1 MKKNDFISLRAERIY
16 NAINNSFEFPGK
28 AETLDVLARIKDP
41 LSLLEAITKLRSNN
55 AIIGLI
61 CDDLRDLDQAVL
73 HMEFDP
79 ETAPAA
85 KKLQPKFIDRLTAP
99 MTALAAKKRQVKSV
113 ELPTVANS
121 ATVEPAKET
130 AKAETAKAETAKA
143 ETAKAETAK
152 AETAKAE
159 TAKAETAKAETAKES
174 AKESAKDGAEA
185 TVAIIDE
192 PAAKG
197 SDPLDFDFMDD
208 PKPAAEP
215 AKTEPAKAP
224 EADDTALKAVTVDDI
239 RALAIKAAKAGKMAA
254 VTTYLKAA
262 GVPKV
267 QDLDPSKFADF
278 ISAMKKAGV

>member
-1 MKKNDFISLRAERIY
+1 MKKSEFISLRAERIY

-28 AETLDVLARIKDP
+28 AETLDVLSKIKDP

-85 KKLQPKFIDRLTAP
+85 KK
-99 MTALAAKKRQVKSV
+99 RQTKSV
-113 ELPTVANS
+113 ELPTVADS
-121 ATVEPAKET
+121 ATVET
-130 AKAETAKAETAKA
+130 AKAEPAKAEPAKA
-143 ETAKAETAK
+143 EPAKAEPAK
-152 AETAKAE
+152 AEP
-159 TAKAETAKAETAKES
+159 
-174 AKESAKDGAEA
+174 AKDGAEA
-185 TVAIIDE
+185 TVAIVDE

-215 AKTEPAKAP
+215 AKTEPAAKAP
-224 EADDTALKAVTVDDI
+224 EADNTALKAVTVDDI
-239 RALAIKAAKAGKMAA
+239 RALAIKAAKVGKMAA

-278 ISAMKKAGV
+278 ITAMKKAGV

>member
-1 MKKNDFISLRAERIY
+1 MKKSEFISLRAERIQ
-16 NAINNSFEFPGK
+16 NAIRNSFEFPGK
-28 AETLDVLARIKDP
+28 AETLDVLSKIKDP

-79 ETAPAA
+79 ETAPV
-85 KKLQPKFIDRLTAP
+85 T
-99 MTALAAKKRQVKSV
+99 KKRQVKSV

-121 ATVEPAKET
+121 ATVETAKEP
-130 AKAETAKAETAKA
+130 AKAETAKAEMAK
-143 ETAKAETAK
+143 
-152 AETAKAE
+152 
-159 TAKAETAKAETAKES
+159 ETAKET
-174 AKESAKDGAEA
+174 AKDGLAA

-192 PAAKG
+192 PSAAKG
-197 SDPLDFDFMDD
+197 SDPLDFDFADD

-215 AKTEPAKAP
+215 AKAAKAEPAAKAP

-278 ISAMKKAGV
+278 MTAMYKAGV

>member
-1 MKKNDFISLRAERIY
+1 MKKSEFILMRAERMY
-16 NAINNSFEFPGK
+16 NAIMNSSFEFPGK

-41 LSLLEAITKLRSNN
+41 LSLLEAITKLRSGN
-55 AIIGLI
+55 AIVGLI
-61 CDDLRDLDQAVL
+61 CDDLRDLDQTVL

-79 ETAPAA
+79 ESVPA
-85 KKLQPKFIDRLTAP
+85 T
-99 MTALAAKKRQVKSV
+99 KKRQAVKSV
-113 ELPTVANS
+113 ELPTVVNS
-121 ATVEPAKET
+121 ATVEPAKTEP
-130 AKAETAKAETAKA
+130 AKTEPAKTEPAKT
-143 ETAKAETAK
+143 EPAKTEPAK
-152 AETAKAE
+152 TEP
-159 TAKAETAKAETAKES
+159 
-174 AKESAKDGAEA
+174 AKDGAEA

-192 PAAKG
+192 PAAAKG

-215 AKTEPAKAP
+215 AKTEPAAKAP
-224 EADDTALKAVTVDDI
+224 ETDDTALKAVTVDDI

-278 ISAMKKAGV
+278 ITAMKKAGV

>member
-1 MKKNDFISLRAERIY
+1 MKKSEFISLRAERIY
-16 NAINNSFEFPGK
+16 NAIRNSFEFPGK
-28 AETLDVLARIKDP
+28 AETLDVLSHIKDP

-55 AIIGLI
+55 AIIGLV
-61 CDDLRDLDQAVL
+61 CDDLRDLDQAIL

-79 ETAPAA
+79 ETAPAV
-85 KKLQPKFIDRLTAP
+85 
-99 MTALAAKKRQVKSV
+99 KKRQAVKSV

-121 ATVEPAKET
+121 ATVEPAKAEP
-130 AKAETAKAETAKA
+130 AKAEP
-143 ETAKAETAK
+143 AKAETAK

-159 TAKAETAKAETAKES
+159 TAKAETAKAETAKET
-174 AKESAKDGAEA
+174 AKDGPEA
-185 TVAIIDE
+185 TVAIVDE
-192 PAAKG
+192 PAAAKG

-208 PKPAAEP
+208 PKPVAEP
-215 AKTEPAKAP
+215 AKTEPAKV
-224 EADDTALKAVTVDDI
+224 ETDLKAVTVDDI

-278 ISAMKKAGV
+278 ITAMKKAGV

>member
-1 MKKNDFISLRAERIY
+1 MKKSEFISLRAERIY

-28 AETLDVLARIKDP
+28 AETLDVLSRIKDP

-55 AIIGLI
+55 AIIGLV

-85 KKLQPKFIDRLTAP
+85 KK
-99 MTALAAKKRQVKSV
+99 RQSKSV

-121 ATVEPAKET
+121 ATVESAKTET
-130 AKAETAKAETAKA
+130 AKESAKTETAKESAKTETAK
-143 ETAKAETAK
+143 ESAKES
-152 AETAKAE
+152 
-159 TAKAETAKAETAKES
+159 AKAETAKES
-174 AKESAKDGAEA
+174 AKAETAKAETAKDGAEA

-192 PAAKG
+192 PAAAKG

-215 AKTEPAKAP
+215 TKTESAKV
-224 EADDTALKAVTVDDI
+224 ETDLKAVTVDDI
-239 RALAIKAAKAGKMAA
+239 RALAIKAAKVGKMAA
-254 VTTYLKAA
+254 VTSYLKAA

>member
-1 MKKNDFISLRAERIY
+1 MKKSEFISLRAERIY

-28 AETLDVLARIKDP
+28 AETLDVLSKIKDP

-55 AIIGLI
+55 VIIGLI

-85 KKLQPKFIDRLTAP
+85 KK
-99 MTALAAKKRQVKSV
+99 RQTKSV
-113 ELPTVANS
+113 ELPAVANS
-121 ATVEPAKET
+121 ATVET
-130 AKAETAKAETAKA
+130 AKAEPAKAEPAK
-143 ETAKAETAK
+143 
-152 AETAKAE
+152 
-159 TAKAETAKAETAKES
+159 
-174 AKESAKDGAEA
+174 AKDGLEA

-192 PAAKG
+192 PAAAKG

-208 PKPAAEP
+208 PKPVAEP
-215 AKTEPAKAP
+215 AKTEATKTEPAKV
-224 EADDTALKAVTVDDI
+224 ETDLKAVTVDDI
-239 RALAIKAAKAGKMAA
+239 RALAIKAAKVGKMAA
-254 VTTYLKAA
+254 VTAYLKAA

-278 ISAMKKAGV
+278 ISVMKKAGV

>member
-1 MKKNDFISLRAERIY
+1 MKKSEFISLRAERIY

-28 AETLDVLARIKDP
+28 AETLDVLSRIKDP

-55 AIIGLI
+55 AIIGLV

-85 KKLQPKFIDRLTAP
+85 KK
-99 MTALAAKKRQVKSV
+99 RQVKSV

-121 ATVEPAKET
+121 ATVETAKTETAKTETAKTET
-130 AKAETAKAETAKA
+130 AKAETAKTETAKTETAKA
-143 ETAKAETAK
+143 ETAK
-152 AETAKAE
+152 
-159 TAKAETAKAETAKES
+159 
-174 AKESAKDGAEA
+174 DGVEA

-215 AKTEPAKAP
+215 AKAEPAKAP
-224 EADDTALKAVTVDDI
+224 EADGTALKAVTVDDI

-278 ISAMKKAGV
+278 MAAMHKAGV

>member
-1 MKKNDFISLRAERIY
+1 MKKSEFISLRAERIY

-28 AETLDVLARIKDP
+28 AETLDVLSKIKDP

-85 KKLQPKFIDRLTAP
+85 KK
-99 MTALAAKKRQVKSV
+99 RQVKSV

-130 AKAETAKAETAKA
+130 AKAETAKETAKA
-143 ETAKAETAK
+143 ET
-152 AETAKAE
+152 
-159 TAKAETAKAETAKES
+159 
-174 AKESAKDGAEA
+174 AKDGAEA

-192 PAAKG
+192 PAATKG
-197 SDPLDFDFMDD
+197 SDPLDFDFADD

-224 EADDTALKAVTVDDI
+224 ETALKAVTVDDI

-278 ISAMKKAGV
+278 MTAMYKAGV

>member
-1 MKKNDFISLRAERIY
+1 MKKSEFISLRAERIY

-85 KKLQPKFIDRLTAP
+85 KK
-99 MTALAAKKRQVKSV
+99 RQSKSV
-113 ELPTVANS
+113 ELPTVADS
-121 ATVEPAKET
+121 ATV
-130 AKAETAKAETAKA
+130 

-174 AKESAKDGAEA
+174 AKDGAEA

-192 PAAKG
+192 PAAKS

-224 EADDTALKAVTVDDI
+224 EADDTSLKAVTVDDI
-239 RALAIKAAKAGKMAA
+239 RALAIKAAKVGRMAA

-278 ISAMKKAGV
+278 MAAMHKAGV

>member
-1 MKKNDFISLRAERIY
+1 MKKSEFISLRAERIY

-28 AETLDVLARIKDP
+28 AETLDVLSKIKDP

-79 ETAPAA
+79 ETAPAV
-85 KKLQPKFIDRLTAP
+85 KKLQPKFIDRLSAP
-99 MTALAAKKRQVKSV
+99 MTALAAKKRQPKSV

-121 ATVEPAKET
+121 ATVEPAK
-130 AKAETAKAETAKA
+130 AETAKAETAKA
-143 ETAKAETAK
+143 ETAKTEP
-152 AETAKAE
+152 
-159 TAKAETAKAETAKES
+159 AKET
-174 AKESAKDGAEA
+174 ETDGLEA

-192 PAAKG
+192 PAAAKG

-208 PKPAAEP
+208 PKPAA
-215 AKTEPAKAP
+215 EPAKAP

-239 RALAIKAAKAGKMAA
+239 RALAIKAAKVGKMAA

-278 ISAMKKAGV
+278 ITAMKKAGV

>member
-1 MKKNDFISLRAERIY
+1 MKKSEFISLRAERIY

-28 AETLDVLARIKDP
+28 AETLDVLSHIKDP

-85 KKLQPKFIDRLTAP
+85 KK
-99 MTALAAKKRQVKSV
+99 RQSKSV

-121 ATVEPAKET
+121 ATVET

-143 ETAKAETAK
+143 ETAKDGLEAK
-152 AETAKAE
+152 I
-159 TAKAETAKAETAKES
+159 
-174 AKESAKDGAEA
+174 
-185 TVAIIDE
+185 AIIDE
-192 PAAKG
+192 PA
-197 SDPLDFDFMDD
+197 DPLDFDFMDD
-208 PKPAAEP
+208 PKPAAKPAKAEP
-215 AKTEPAKAP
+215 AKTP
-224 EADDTALKAVTVDDI
+224 EADDTALKAVTVGDI

-278 ISAMKKAGV
+278 MTAMYKAGV

>member
-1 MKKNDFISLRAERIY
+1 MKKNDFIALRAERIY

-28 AETLDVLARIKDP
+28 AETLDVLSRIKDP

-55 AIIGLI
+55 AIIGLV

-79 ETAPAA
+79 ETAP
-85 KKLQPKFIDRLTAP
+85 T
-99 MTALAAKKRQVKSV
+99 AKKRQTKSI

-121 ATVEPAKET
+121 ATVEP

-143 ETAKAETAK
+143 ETAK
-152 AETAKAE
+152 
-159 TAKAETAKAETAKES
+159 
-174 AKESAKDGAEA
+174 DGAEA

-192 PAAKG
+192 PATKG

-215 AKTEPAKAP
+215 AKAEPAAKAP

-278 ISAMKKAGV
+278 MTAMYKAGV

>member
-1 MKKNDFISLRAERIY
+1 MKKSEFISLRAERIQ
-16 NAINNSFEFPGK
+16 NAIRNSFEFPGK
-28 AETLDVLARIKDP
+28 AETLDVLSHIKDP

-55 AIIGLI
+55 AIIGLV

-85 KKLQPKFIDRLTAP
+85 KK
-99 MTALAAKKRQVKSV
+99 RQTKSV
-113 ELPTVANS
+113 ELPAVANS
-121 ATVEPAKET
+121 ATVETAKEMAKETAKESAKET
-130 AKAETAKAETAKA
+130 AKAETAKETAKA
-143 ETAKAETAK
+143 
-152 AETAKAE
+152 
-159 TAKAETAKAETAKES
+159 
-174 AKESAKDGAEA
+174 KDGLEA

-192 PAAKG
+192 PAAAKG
-197 SDPLDFDFMDD
+197 SDPLDFDFADE

-215 AKTEPAKAP
+215 AKTEPAAKAP
-224 EADDTALKAVTVDDI
+224 ETDDTALKVVTVDDI
-239 RALAIKAAKAGKMAA
+239 RALAIKAAKVGKMAA
-254 VTTYLKAA
+254 VTSYLKAA

>member
-1 MKKNDFISLRAERIY
+1 MKKSEFISLRAERIY

-55 AIIGLI
+55 AIIGLV

-79 ETAPAA
+79 ETAPAV

-99 MTALAAKKRQVKSV
+99 MTALAAKKRQPKSV

-130 AKAETAKAETAKA
+130 AKAETAKAEPAKA
-143 ETAKAETAK
+143 EPAKAEP
-152 AETAKAE
+152 
-159 TAKAETAKAETAKES
+159 
-174 AKESAKDGAEA
+174 AKDGAEA
-185 TVAIIDE
+185 KIAIIDE
-192 PAAKG
+192 PATAKG

-215 AKTEPAKAP
+215 AKAEPVKAEPAKTETAAKAP

-239 RALAIKAAKAGKMAA
+239 RALAIKAAKVGKMAA
-254 VTTYLKAA
+254 VTAYLKAA

-278 ISAMKKAGV
+278 MAAMHKAGV

>member
-1 MKKNDFISLRAERIY
+1 MKKSEFICMRAERMY
-16 NAINNSFEFPGK
+16 NAIMNSSFEFPGK
-28 AETLDVLARIKDP
+28 AETLDVLAKIKDP
-41 LSLLEAITKLRSNN
+41 LSLLEAITKLRSGN
-55 AIIGLI
+55 AIVGLI
-61 CDDLRDLDQAVL
+61 CDDLRDLDQTVL

-79 ETAPAA
+79 ETAP
-85 KKLQPKFIDRLTAP
+85 
-99 MTALAAKKRQVKSV
+99 AAKKRQVKSV

-121 ATVEPAKET
+121 ATVEPAK
-130 AKAETAKAETAKA
+130 
-143 ETAKAETAK
+143 
-152 AETAKAE
+152 
-159 TAKAETAKAETAKES
+159 
-174 AKESAKDGAEA
+174 DGAEA

-192 PAAKG
+192 PAAAKG
-197 SDPLDFDFMDD
+197 SDPLDFDFTDD

-215 AKTEPAKAP
+215 AKTEPAKTEPAKTEPAKTEPAKTEPAKTP
-224 EADDTALKAVTVDDI
+224 EADGTALKAVTVDDI

>member
-1 MKKNDFISLRAERIY
+1 MKKNDFIALRAERIY

-55 AIIGLI
+55 AVIGLV

-85 KKLQPKFIDRLTAP
+85 KKRA
-99 MTALAAKKRQVKSV
+99 VKSV

-121 ATVEPAKET
+121 ATVESAKET
-130 AKAETAKAETAKA
+130 AKETAKTETAK
-143 ETAKAETAK
+143 
-152 AETAKAE
+152 
-159 TAKAETAKAETAKES
+159 
-174 AKESAKDGAEA
+174 DGLEA
-185 TVAIIDE
+185 TVAIVDE

-215 AKTEPAKAP
+215 AKTEPAAKAP
-224 EADDTALKAVTVDDI
+224 EADNTALKAVTVDDI
-239 RALAIKAAKAGKMAA
+239 RVLAIKAAKAGKMAA

>member
-1 MKKNDFISLRAERIY
+1 MKKSEFISLRAERIY

-28 AETLDVLARIKDP
+28 AETLDVLSHIKDP

-73 HMEFDP
+73 PMEFDP
-79 ETAPAA
+79 ETAP
-85 KKLQPKFIDRLTAP
+85 T
-99 MTALAAKKRQVKSV
+99 AKKRQSKSV

-121 ATVEPAKET
+121 ATVE
-130 AKAETAKAETAKA
+130 
-143 ETAKAETAK
+143 
-152 AETAKAE
+152 
-159 TAKAETAKAETAKES
+159 TAKAETAKAETAKET
-174 AKESAKDGAEA
+174 AKAKDGAEA

-192 PAAKG
+192 PA
-197 SDPLDFDFMDD
+197 DPLDFDFVDD

-215 AKTEPAKAP
+215 AKTGAAKPAKTEPAKTEPAKAEPAKAEPAAKAP

-278 ISAMKKAGV
+278 ITAMKKAGV

>member
-28 AETLDVLARIKDP
+28 PETLDVLSHIKDP

-73 HMEFDP
+73 HMDFDP
-79 ETAPAA
+79 ETAPV
-85 KKLQPKFIDRLTAP
+85 T
-99 MTALAAKKRQVKSV
+99 KKRQVKSV

-121 ATVEPAKET
+121 ATVEPAKTEPAKT
-130 AKAETAKAETAKA
+130 EPAKAETAKAETAK
-143 ETAKAETAK
+143 
-152 AETAKAE
+152 
-159 TAKAETAKAETAKES
+159 
-174 AKESAKDGAEA
+174 DGAEA
-185 TVAIIDE
+185 TVAIIVE
-192 PAAKG
+192 PA
-197 SDPLDFDFMDD
+197 DPLDFDFADD
-208 PKPAAEP
+208 PKPVAKAEP
-215 AKTEPAKAP
+215 AAKTEPAKEP
-224 EADDTALKAVTVDDI
+224 ETALKAVTVDDI

-267 QDLDPSKFADF
+267 QDLDPSKFVDF
-278 ISAMKKAGV
+278 ITAMKKAGV

>member
-1 MKKNDFISLRAERIY
+1 MKKSEFISLRAERIY

-28 AETLDVLARIKDP
+28 AETLDVLSRIKDP

-55 AIIGLI
+55 AVIGLV

-79 ETAPAA
+79 EAAPAA
-85 KKLQPKFIDRLTAP
+85 KKRQP
-99 MTALAAKKRQVKSV
+99 KSV

-121 ATVEPAKET
+121 ATVES
-130 AKAETAKAETAKA
+130 AKAET
-143 ETAKAETAK
+143 
-152 AETAKAE
+152 
-159 TAKAETAKAETAKES
+159 
-174 AKESAKDGAEA
+174 AKDGAEA

-215 AKTEPAKAP
+215 AKTEPAKTEPAKAP

-239 RALAIKAAKAGKMAA
+239 RALAIKAAKVGKMTA

-278 ISAMKKAGV
+278 MAAMHKAGV

>member
-1 MKKNDFISLRAERIY
+1 MKKSEFISLRAERIY

-28 AETLDVLARIKDP
+28 AETLDVLSHIKDP

-85 KKLQPKFIDRLTAP
+85 KK
-99 MTALAAKKRQVKSV
+99 RQTKSV

-130 AKAETAKAETAKA
+130 AKETAKTETAK
-143 ETAKAETAK
+143 
-152 AETAKAE
+152 
-159 TAKAETAKAETAKES
+159 
-174 AKESAKDGAEA
+174 DGLEA
-185 TVAIIDE
+185 TVAIVDE

-215 AKTEPAKAP
+215 KKAGAAAKTEPAAKAP
-224 EADDTALKAVTVDDI
+224 EADNTALKAVTVDDI
-239 RALAIKAAKAGKMAA
+239 RALAIKAAKVGKMAA
-254 VTTYLKAA
+254 VTAYLKAA

-267 QDLDPSKFADF
+267 QDLGPSKFADF

>member
-1 MKKNDFISLRAERIY
+1 MKKSEFISLRAERIY

-28 AETLDVLARIKDP
+28 AETLDVLSKIKDP

-79 ETAPAA
+79 EAAPAA
-85 KKLQPKFIDRLTAP
+85 KKRA
-99 MTALAAKKRQVKSV
+99 VKSV

-143 ETAKAETAK
+143 ETAKETAK
-152 AETAKAE
+152 
-159 TAKAETAKAETAKES
+159 
-174 AKESAKDGAEA
+174 AKDGAEA

-192 PAAKG
+192 PAAAKG

-215 AKTEPAKAP
+215 AAKAEPAKTEPAAKAEPAKAP
-224 EADDTALKAVTVDDI
+224 ETDGTALKAVTVDDI

-262 GVPKV
+262 GVPKMHRYP
-267 QDLDPSKFADF
+267 QAPH
-278 ISAMKKAGV
+278 IAGPHAPDQ

>member
-1 MKKNDFISLRAERIY
+1 MKKNDFISLRAERIQ
-16 NAINNSFEFPGK
+16 NAIRNSFEFPGK
-28 AETLDVLARIKDP
+28 AETLDVLSKIKDP

-85 KKLQPKFIDRLTAP
+85 KK
-99 MTALAAKKRQVKSV
+99 RQSKSV

-121 ATVEPAKET
+121 TTVET
-130 AKAETAKAETAKA
+130 VKAETAKAETAKV
-143 ETAKAETAK
+143 
-152 AETAKAE
+152 ETAKAE
-159 TAKAETAKAETAKES
+159 TAKAETAKAETAKET
-174 AKESAKDGAEA
+174 AKDGAEA

-192 PAAKG
+192 PA
-197 SDPLDFDFMDD
+197 DPLDFDFADD

-215 AKTEPAKAP
+215 AKAAKTEPVKAP
-224 EADDTALKAVTVDDI
+224 EDDNTALKAVTVDDI

-267 QDLDPSKFADF
+267 QDLDPSKFVDF
-278 ISAMKKAGV
+278 MTAMYKAGV

>member
-1 MKKNDFISLRAERIY
+1 MKKSEFISLRAERIY

-28 AETLDVLARIKDP
+28 AETLDVLSHIKDP

-79 ETAPAA
+79 ETAP
-85 KKLQPKFIDRLTAP
+85 T
-99 MTALAAKKRQVKSV
+99 AKKRQSKSV

-121 ATVEPAKET
+121 ATVE
-130 AKAETAKAETAKA
+130 
-143 ETAKAETAK
+143 
-152 AETAKAE
+152 
-159 TAKAETAKAETAKES
+159 TAKAETAKAETAKET
-174 AKESAKDGAEA
+174 AKAKDGAEA

-192 PAAKG
+192 PA
-197 SDPLDFDFMDD
+197 DPLDFDFVDD

-215 AKTEPAKAP
+215 AKTGAAKPAKTEPAKTEPAKAEPAKAEPAAKAP

-262 GVPKV
+262 GPESRRS
-267 QDLDPSKFADF
+267 SKG
-278 ISAMKKAGV
+278 SRP

>member
-1 MKKNDFISLRAERIY
+1 MKKSEFISLRAERIY

-28 AETLDVLARIKDP
+28 AETLDVLSHIKDP

-79 ETAPAA
+79 ETAPAV
-85 KKLQPKFIDRLTAP
+85 
-99 MTALAAKKRQVKSV
+99 KKRQTKSV

-121 ATVEPAKET
+121 ATVET

-143 ETAKAETAK
+143 ETAKD
-152 AETAKAE
+152 
-159 TAKAETAKAETAKES
+159 ETAKAETAKET
-174 AKESAKDGAEA
+174 AKDGPEA
-185 TVAIIDE
+185 TVAIVDE

-197 SDPLDFDFMDD
+197 SDPLDFDFADD
-208 PKPAAEP
+208 PKPVAEP
-215 AKTEPAKAP
+215 AKTEPAAKAP

-239 RALAIKAAKAGKMAA
+239 RALAIKAAKVGKMAA
-254 VTTYLKAA
+254 VTAYLKAA

-278 ISAMKKAGV
+278 ITAMKKAGV

>member
-1 MKKNDFISLRAERIY
+1 MKKSEFISLRAERIY

-28 AETLDVLARIKDP
+28 AETLDVLSHIKDP

-79 ETAPAA
+79 ETAP
-85 KKLQPKFIDRLTAP
+85 T
-99 MTALAAKKRQVKSV
+99 AKKRQTKSV
-113 ELPTVANS
+113 ELPAVANS
-121 ATVEPAKET
+121 ATVEP
-130 AKAETAKAETAKA
+130 
-143 ETAKAETAK
+143 AK

-159 TAKAETAKAETAKES
+159 TAKAETAKAETAKET
-174 AKESAKDGAEA
+174 AKDGAEA

-192 PAAKG
+192 PATKG

-215 AKTEPAKAP
+215 TKAEPAKAEPAKAP
-224 EADDTALKAVTVDDI
+224 EADNTTLKAVTVDDI

-278 ISAMKKAGV
+278 MTAMYKAGV

>member
-1 MKKNDFISLRAERIY
+1 MKKNEFITLRAERIQ
-16 NAINNSFEFPGK
+16 NAIRNSFEFPGK
-28 AETLDVLARIKDP
+28 AETLDVLSHIKDP

-55 AIIGLI
+55 AVIGLV

-85 KKLQPKFIDRLTAP
+85 KK
-99 MTALAAKKRQVKSV
+99 RQVKSV

-121 ATVEPAKET
+121 ATVESAKETAKET

-143 ETAKAETAK
+143 ETAKA
-152 AETAKAE
+152 
-159 TAKAETAKAETAKES
+159 
-174 AKESAKDGAEA
+174 KDGLEA
-185 TVAIIDE
+185 TVAIVDE

-197 SDPLDFDFMDD
+197 SDPLDFDFADD
-208 PKPAAEP
+208 PKPTAEP
-215 AKTEPAKAP
+215 AKTEATKTEPAKV
-224 EADDTALKAVTVDDI
+224 ETDLKAVTVDDI
-239 RALAIKAAKAGKMAA
+239 RALAIKAAKVGKMAA
-254 VTTYLKAA
+254 VTAYLKAA

-278 ISAMKKAGV
+278 ITAMKKAGV

>member
-28 AETLDVLARIKDP
+28 AETLDVLSHIKDP

-79 ETAPAA
+79 ETAPV
-85 KKLQPKFIDRLTAP
+85 T
-99 MTALAAKKRQVKSV
+99 KKRQAVKSV

-121 ATVEPAKET
+121 ATVET
-130 AKAETAKAETAKA
+130 AKAETAKAETAK
-143 ETAKAETAK
+143 
-152 AETAKAE
+152 
-159 TAKAETAKAETAKES
+159 
-174 AKESAKDGAEA
+174 DGLEA

-192 PAAKG
+192 PAAAKG

-215 AKTEPAKAP
+215 AAKAEPAKTEPAAKAEPAKAP
-224 EADDTALKAVTVDDI
+224 ETDGTALKAVTVDDI

-278 ISAMKKAGV
+278 MTAMYKAGV

>member
-1 MKKNDFISLRAERIY
+1 MKKSEFISLRAERIY

-28 AETLDVLARIKDP
+28 AETLDVLSRIKDP

-85 KKLQPKFIDRLTAP
+85 KK
-99 MTALAAKKRQVKSV
+99 RQVKSV

-121 ATVEPAKET
+121 ATVEPAK
-130 AKAETAKAETAKA
+130 AETAKAET
-143 ETAKAETAK
+143 
-152 AETAKAE
+152 
-159 TAKAETAKAETAKES
+159 
-174 AKESAKDGAEA
+174 AKDGAEA

-208 PKPAAEP
+208 PKPAAE
-215 AKTEPAKAP
+215 TEPAKAP

-239 RALAIKAAKAGKMAA
+239 RALAIKAAKVGKMAA

-278 ISAMKKAGV
+278 IAAMHKAGV

>member
-1 MKKNDFISLRAERIY
+1 MKKSEFISLRAERIY

-28 AETLDVLARIKDP
+28 AETLDVLSKIKDP

-79 ETAPAA
+79 EAAPAA
-85 KKLQPKFIDRLTAP
+85 KKRA
-99 MTALAAKKRQVKSV
+99 VKSV

-121 ATVEPAKET
+121 ATVET
-130 AKAETAKAETAKA
+130 AKAETAK
-143 ETAKAETAK
+143 
-152 AETAKAE
+152 
-159 TAKAETAKAETAKES
+159 
-174 AKESAKDGAEA
+174 DGLAA

-192 PAAKG
+192 PAAAKG

-208 PKPAAEP
+208 PKPAAKTEP
-215 AKTEPAKAP
+215 AKTEPAKTEPAKTEPAKTEATKAP
-224 EADDTALKAVTVDDI
+224 EAALKAVTVDDI

-278 ISAMKKAGV
+278 MTAMYKAGV